1 MRKYYL
7 RKRNIIFLAC
17 LLALPVLFSI
27 LIFDILV
34 SVNKMPGW
42 IVALFVFLIFG
53 EIIHFVRMI
62 FCVHLVVSAN
72 GITYS
77 LFTRSVN
84 VKWDEAEGVL
94 RTKRSEGLIVNKP
107 AFENSK
113 SILAFTPNRTLKD
126 IQQKIY
132 VPLSWFSDN
141 WYSSELGE
149 QIKKYAPHLFEKS
162 VQSVD

>member
-62 FCVHLVVSAN
+62 FSVHLVVSAN

-77 LFTRSVN
+77 LFTRSATGIGPL
-84 VKWDEAEGVL
+84 EVL
-94 RTKRSEGLIVNKP
+94 AWLFRTDPLRSETTTSRKVPNMPTTNSSTTTPMVIAFHGLVP
-107 AFENSK
+107 A
-113 SILAFTPNRTLKD
+113 
-126 IQQKIY
+126 
-132 VPLSWFSDN
+132 
-141 WYSSELGE
+141 LG
-149 QIKKYAPHLFEKS
+149 A
-162 VQSVD
+162 VGVDMS